1 MPFWNIAVFFV
12 YAMRRVDCP
21 ACGVTVE
28 KVPWGDGKEH
38 LTTSYRWFLARWARR
53 LSWMETAN
61 AFNTTWDNV
70 FRSVKHA
77 VLWGI
82 AHRDLSGIEVI
93 GVYIRYI
100 RVYSVPGTDS
110 ALLRDASSCAIPRHP
125 QPHGCHFSVQ
135 CRAHKACVR
144 CHKGIPKP

>member
-1 MPFWNIAVFFV
+1 
-12 YAMRRVDCP
+12 MRRVDCP

-82 AHRDLSGIEVI
+82 AHRDLSGIEAI
-93 GVYIRYI
+93 GVDEIQWLERHAYLTLVYQTTGLKRLLWVFHERTEYESAAVL
-100 RVYSVPGTDS
+100 RVAHRMMSGPASGSS
-110 ALLRDASSCAIPRHP
+110 AATCGSHT
-125 QPHGCHFSVQ
+125 
-135 CRAHKACVR
+135 
-144 CHKGIPKP
+144 